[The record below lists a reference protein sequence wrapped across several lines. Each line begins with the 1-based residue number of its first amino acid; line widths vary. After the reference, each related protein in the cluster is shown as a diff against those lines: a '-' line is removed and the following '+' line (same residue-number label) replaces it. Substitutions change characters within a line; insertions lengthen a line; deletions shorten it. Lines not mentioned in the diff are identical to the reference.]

1 VLVSVLRG
9 WTSKIIRGKKM
20 KQHNNLEFHRRL
32 RRPFSSVLSPII
44 ESNFFLT
51 AKGKLVDTYELH
63 SFGVGVLIGLLTK
76 FIPRELTV
84 PYWGIILTVTTIA
97 LGIDS
102 LREKPSDG
110 KVKKKMREKLNLKG
124 QIQKEGQYFILGLV
138 SGVITAQGLF

>member
-1 VLVSVLRG
+1 MI
-9 WTSKIIRGKKM
+9 K
-20 KQHNNLEFHRRL
+20 HNMIEFHRRL
-32 RRPFSSVLSPII
+32 RKPFSSVLSPII

-63 SFGVGVLIGLLTK
+63 SFGVGVLMGLLTK
-76 FIPRELTV
+76 FIPKELTV
-84 PYWGIILTVTTIA
+84 PYWGIVLAVTTIA

-110 KVKKKMREKLNLKG
+110 KVKKKMRDKLNLKG

-138 SGVITAQGLF
+138 SGIITAQALF

>member
-63 SFGVGVLIGLLTK
+63 SFGVGVLMGLLTK
-76 FIPRELTV
+76 FIPKELTV

-110 KVKKKMREKLNLKG
+110 KVKKKIREKVNLKG

-138 SGVITAQGLF
+138 SGVITAHGLF

>member
-1 VLVSVLRG
+1 MI
-9 WTSKIIRGKKM
+9 K
-20 KQHNNLEFHRRL
+20 HNMIEFHRRL
-32 RRPFSSVLSPII
+32 RKPFSSVLSPIK

-63 SFGVGVLIGLLTK
+63 SFGVGVLMGLLTRFVPK
-76 FIPRELTV
+76 ELTV

-138 SGVITAQGLF
+138 SGIITAQALF